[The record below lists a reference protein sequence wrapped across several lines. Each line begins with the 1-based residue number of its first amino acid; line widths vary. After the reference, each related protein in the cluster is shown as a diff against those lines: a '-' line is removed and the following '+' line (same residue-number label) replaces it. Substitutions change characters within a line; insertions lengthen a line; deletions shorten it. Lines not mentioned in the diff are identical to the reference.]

1 MLPADIIKR
10 YRIKDGRKF
19 RLAEIDPGDTA
30 GLDIGKND
38 AKELLAQ
45 GAKRLGDLQE
55 RLYAE
60 HRWAVLVI
68 LQGLDTAGKD
78 GVIEH
83 VMAEVNPQGCEV
95 HPFKAPSHLECPAFR
110 KLLNGASTIP
120 KQAKAMK
127 AGRK

>member
-19 RLAEIDPGDTA
+19 RLADIDPGDTA
-30 GLDIGKND
+30 GLDIDKND
-38 AKELLAQ
+38 AKALLAQ

-60 HRWAVLVI
+60 HRWAILVV

-83 VMAEVNPQGCEV
+83 VMAGVNLQGCEV
-95 HPFKAPSHLECPAFR
+95 HPFKARSHIELDHHFLCPPNF
-110 KLLNGASTIP
+110 LLRRTGHIGILN
-120 KQAKAMK
+120 
-127 AGRK
+127 R

>member
-55 RLYAE
+55 RLA
-60 HRWAVLVI
+60 HRPMSRTSKW
-68 LQGLDTAGKD
+68 
-78 GVIEH
+78 
-83 VMAEVNPQGCEV
+83 
-95 HPFKAPSHLECPAFR
+95 SR
-110 KLLNGASTIP
+110 RASP
-120 KQAKAMK
+120 
-127 AGRK
+127 R